1 MNGILVKDSKSLE
14 AVVTIDIP
22 IQDYYIDCK
31 TYHRIYGLLKTVK
44 IAAGKVYLV
53 RV

>member
-1 MNGILVKDSKSLE
+1 MKGILVKNEKSLE

-22 IQDYYIDCK
+22 IQDYYVGCK
-31 TYHRIYGLLKTVK
+31 IYHRIYGLLRTVK
-44 IAAGKVYLV
+44 ISGGNVYPV